1 LNDKVSS
8 TALRSFMK
16 SYFFICFVIFLSVAC
31 SSKKAQKNK
40 LETKV
45 RAKDTVESFQ
55 SFNVKFHADSFFQ
68 ISRIAFP
75 IGGKY
80 IDGSDQHGWTK
91 QNWKQLKSPVGA
103 KVDTSQYKYRLI
115 KTDSSV
121 TEKFW
126 IDQSGFN
133 IERRF
138 KLKKDKW
145 YLIYFNDVNL

>member
-1 LNDKVSS
+1 MRN
-8 TALRSFMK
+8 
-16 SYFFICFVIFLSVAC
+16 YFFICIIIFVAIAC
-31 SSKKAQKNK
+31 NSRKVQKNK
-40 LETKV
+40 LGTKKGTNIHT
-45 RAKDTVESFQ
+45 KDTIESFQ
-55 SFNVKFHADSFFQ
+55 SFNIRFHADSFFQ
-68 ISRIAFP
+68 VSRIAFP

-80 IDGSDQHGWTK
+80 VDGSNQYSWTK

-103 KVDTSQYKYRLI
+103 RVDTSQYKYRLV

-126 IDQSGFN
+126 IDQSGFS

-145 YLIYFNDVNL
+145 FLTYFNDVNL